1 MGTRRGAVLGQVT
14 GRKGTG
20 CVSHLRVLI
29 GDDDDRVRR
38 CLRTLLS
45 QQCDIDVVG
54 EASEGSDLL
63 DAVRSLR
70 PDRVLVDVQM
80 PGSEG
85 LELVRRI
92 KNAHPSV
99 SVIVLSVY
107 ADQLTE
113 ALRAGAGH
121 YLLKGCP
128 MDELLRALRNPCC
141 ERPRA
146 MAAVNARG
154 IS

>member
-1 MGTRRGAVLGQVT
+1 M
-14 GRKGTG
+14 
-20 CVSHLRVLI
+20 SHLRVVI
-29 GDDDDRVRR
+29 ADDDSRVRR
-38 CLRTLLS
+38 SLRTLLD
-45 QQCDIDVVG
+45 QQEDIEVVG
-54 EASEGSDLL
+54 EACDGVELL
-63 DAVRSLR
+63 DVVSALK

-80 PGSEG
+80 PGSGG

-92 KNAHPSV
+92 KAVGPAV
-99 SVIVLSVY
+99 CVVVLSVY

-128 MDELLRALRNPCC
+128 VEDMLRALRKPCC
-141 ERPRA
+141 DRPRVVSSA
-146 MAAVNARG
+146 EAQPVQLTAPVNVQG